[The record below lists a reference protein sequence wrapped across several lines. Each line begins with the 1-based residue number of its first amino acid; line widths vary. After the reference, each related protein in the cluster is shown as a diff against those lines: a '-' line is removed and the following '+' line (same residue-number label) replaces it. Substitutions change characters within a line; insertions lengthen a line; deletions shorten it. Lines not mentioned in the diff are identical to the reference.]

1 MGEVNVSPELLSEME
16 ALPDAVRVVA
26 QSMLDRVVESFD
38 GATVIG
44 STVWNV
50 EDQRVDMDVLVRPVL
65 TNVNI
70 EIRVP

>member
-44 STVWNV
+44 STVWNA